1 MFHCPNLRIDRGD
14 RPKWAHIRK
23 DPTSITSTSVAT
35 RPCQTRR
42 DGVEGKGL
50 RVLESR
56 RSRMTR
62 GTWRRSTV
70 DVHKIL
76 KGSKVWTS

>member
-1 MFHCPNLRIDRGD
+1 MVWHP
-14 RPKWAHIRK
+14 
-23 DPTSITSTSVAT
+23 VAT

-42 DGVEGKGL
+42 DGVEGEGL

-70 DVHKIL
+70 DVHKII
-76 KGSKVWTS
+76 KGSKAGTS

>member
-1 MFHCPNLRIDRGD
+1 MCWSMLVD
-14 RPKWAHIRK
+14 
-23 DPTSITSTSVAT
+23 VAI

-42 DGVEGKGL
+42 DGVEGEGL

-62 GTWRRSTV
+62 NTWRRSTV
-70 DVHKIL
+70 DVHKII
-76 KGSKVWTS
+76 KGSKVGTS